1 MTGFKGWKGL
11 ATLAVVAALSLMVL
25 PGTALAHERRVV
37 AGKYQFIVGF
47 LSEPAVQGQLN
58 GVDLR
63 VTNTETNQPVTGLE
77 KTLKVRVRA
86 GGGPE
91 KEFALQPRFNMPGAY
106 AAYFIPS
113 RPGGYVFTFVGTIDG
128 QQVNEVFESGPGR
141 FDDVKPADELAFP
154 PVAALDPAQ
163 VNQAISALDRRIA
176 DLEGTAGRLMALAA
190 AGLVLGL
197 VGTGL
202 GVIGL
207 VRGRKG

>member
-1 MTGFKGWKGL
+1 MVRFRGWM
-11 ATLAVVAALSLMVL
+11 ALAVAAAVALALAAL
-25 PGTALAHERRVV
+25 PGAALAHERRVV
-37 AGKYQFIVGF
+37 AGKYQFVVGF
-47 LSEPAVQGQLN
+47 LNEPAVQGQLN

-91 KEFALQPRFNMPGAY
+91 KEFELQPRFNMPGAY

-128 QQVNEVFESGPGR
+128 QQVNEVFQSGPGR
-141 FDDVKPADELAFP
+141 FDDVRPADELAFP
-154 PVAALDPAQ
+154 PVAALDPTQ
-163 VNQAISALDRRIA
+163 IDQTISALQRRVA
-176 DLEGTAGRLMALAA
+176 DLEGASGRLMAVALA
-190 AGLVLGL
+190 GVVLGL

-202 GVIGL
+202 GIAGL

>member
-1 MTGFKGWKGL
+1 MTRFGGWKGL
-11 ATLAVVAALSLMVL
+11 AVLIAATALVFGAV

-37 AGKYQFIVGF
+37 AGKYQFVVGF
-47 LSEPAVQGQLN
+47 LNEPAVQGQLN

-63 VTNTETNQPVTGLE
+63 VTSTETNQPVTGLE

-91 KEFALQPRFNMPGAY
+91 KEFDLQPRFNMPGAY

-113 RPGGYVFTFVGTIDG
+113 RAGGYVFTFVGTIDG
-128 QQVNEVFESGPGR
+128 QQINEVFQSGPGR
-141 FDDVKPADELAFP
+141 FDDVRPADELAFP

-163 VNQAISALDRRIA
+163 VDQTVSALSRRVA
-176 DLEGTAGRLMALAA
+176 DLEGASGRLTALAA
-190 AGLVLGL
+190 AGLGLGL

-202 GVIGL
+202 GLAGL
-207 VRGRKG
+207 LRGRKG

>member
-1 MTGFKGWKGL
+1 MTRFGGWKGL
-11 ATLAVVAALSLMVL
+11 AVLIAAAALVFGAM
-25 PGTALAHERRVV
+25 PGTVLAHERRVV
-37 AGKYQFIVGF
+37 AGKYQFVVGF
-47 LSEPAVQGQLN
+47 LQEPAVQGQLN

-63 VTNTETNQPVTGLE
+63 VTNIETNQPVTGLE

-91 KEFALQPRFNMPGAY
+91 KEFALEPRFNMPGVY

-128 QQVNEVFESGPGR
+128 QQINEVFQSGPGR
-141 FDDVKPADELAFP
+141 FSDVSPTDELAFP

-163 VNQAISALDRRIA
+163 IDQTISALSRRVA
-176 DLEGTAGRLMALAA
+176 DLEGASGRLTALAA
-190 AGLVLGL
+190 AGAVLGL

-202 GVIGL
+202 GIIGL
-207 VRGRKG
+207 MRGRKG

>member
-1 MTGFKGWKGL
+1 MTGFRRWKLLGIILALLLGL
-11 ATLAVVAALSLMVL
+11 GLL
-25 PGTALAHERRVV
+25 PGAALAHERRVV
-37 AGKYQFIVGF
+37 AGKYQFVVGF
-47 LSEPAVQGQLN
+47 LSEPPVQGQLN

-91 KEFALQPRFNMPGAY
+91 REFDLQPRFNMPGAY

-128 QQVNEVFESGPGR
+128 QQVNETFQSGPGR
-141 FDDVKPADELAFP
+141 FDDVAPLDEVTFP
-154 PVAALDPAQ
+154 PVRGLDPTQ
-163 VNQAISALDRRIA
+163 VEQTISALQRRIS
-176 DLEGTAGRLMALAA
+176 DLEAAGGRLTALAA
-190 AGLVLGL
+190 AGAVLGL

-202 GVIGL
+202 GLAGL
-207 VRGRKG
+207 LGRGRRS

>member
-1 MTGFKGWKGL
+1 MTRFGGWKGL
-11 ATLAVVAALSLMVL
+11 AVLIAAAALVFWAMS
-25 PGTALAHERRVV
+25 GTALAHERRMV
-37 AGKYQFIVGF
+37 AGKYQFVVGF
-47 LSEPAVQGQLN
+47 LNEPAVQGQLN

-63 VTNTETNQPVTGLE
+63 VTNTETGQPVTGLE

-91 KEFALQPRFNMPGAY
+91 KEFALEPRFNMPGAY

-128 QQVNEVFESGPGR
+128 QQINEVFQSGPGR
-141 FDDVKPADELAFP
+141 FNDVSPRDELAFP

-163 VNQAISALDRRIA
+163 IDQTISALSRRVA
-176 DLEGTAGRLMALAA
+176 ELEGTSGRLTALAA
-190 AGLVLGL
+190 AGAVLGL

-202 GVIGL
+202 GIIGL
-207 VRGRKG
+207 MRGRKG